1 MKPVIVRGAFLSRV
15 GRARPV
21 ATGGTIDGRRVLCRT
36 LSEDADQAGEKIEG
50 LFTRNMKQPYVL
62 QRLTDR
68 SYFFQRFFYS
78 TTFYVGESG
87 VLLLDALEGRGP
99 QLLQAIREVT
109 PLPVTMI
116 VYSHF
121 HVDHVGGGQFWVE
134 EAQRAGKELR
144 IIASKATADKMAFM
158 NSQLPKP
165 TLVLANLTSR
175 SGSTV

>member
-1 MKPVIVRGAFLSRV
+1 MKLFGALLLLFALSPALAQSPPEAPSTV
-15 GRARPV
+15 GASYVEPS
-21 ATGGTIDGRRVLCRT
+21 AKTPIKP
-36 LSEDADQAGEKIEG
+36 GEKIEG
-50 LFTRNMKQPYVL
+50 LFTRNMKHPYVL

-78 TTFYVGESG
+78 TTFYVGETG

-121 HVDHVGGGQFWVE
+121 HVDHVGGGQFWVD
-134 EAQRAGKELR
+134 EAQRPARSCASLR
-144 IIASKATADKMAFM
+144 AKRLRTKWLS
-158 NSQLPKP
+158 
-165 TLVLANLTSR
+165 
-175 SGSTV
+175 